1 MLQHVE
7 QEHGQ
12 DGEGPDEVE
21 LALGRREHHPEQGRP
36 GDAVNAVRPSRQPEE
51 VVRQGDA
58 HDFHDADGDDQQVVP
73 AQVDDG
79 LRQHEGE
86 DRGQHPGYGHGGEDG
101 PVVHGV
107 EDRGR
112 IRSHGEKGRMPHVE
126 QARLPQDEVEREG
139 QRRIDADFVQ
149 HVELGDAAPAEPR
162 QFEDRGHAG
171 HDEAEDAA
179 RHGVEIPF

>member
-1 MLQHVE
+1 M
-7 QEHGQ
+7 
-12 DGEGPDEVE
+12 
-21 LALGRREHHPEQGRP
+21 
-36 GDAVNAVRPSRQPEE
+36 
-51 VVRQGDA
+51 
-58 HDFHDADGDDQQVVP
+58 
-73 AQVDDG
+73 DDG

-112 IRSHGEKGRMPHVE
+112 IRSHGEKGRMPHME